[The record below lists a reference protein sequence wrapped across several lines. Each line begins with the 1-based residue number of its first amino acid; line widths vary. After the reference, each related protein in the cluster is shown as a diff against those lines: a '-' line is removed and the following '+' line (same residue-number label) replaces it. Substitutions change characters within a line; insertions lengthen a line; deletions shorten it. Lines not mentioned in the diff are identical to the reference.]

1 MSITI
6 QDLSKRFGDFY
17 ALDHVSLEIHNGIF
31 GLLGKN
37 GAGKTTLMRILVTLM
52 EPTDGEIHINDI
64 PVHAKNARRI
74 KGIVGYLPQE
84 VGFYPGMTVYEF
96 LYYMSMLQE
105 VPARTAKERIETLLT
120 QVNLTEERNKLVKN
134 LSGGM
139 RRRLGLA
146 QAMINDPPI
155 LIVDEPT
162 AGLDP
167 EERVRLRNMLSYF
180 SKDRTVIL
188 STHIVED
195 IAACANDI
203 CVLDKGHVI
212 FHGGIE
218 EILEPIRGKIHS
230 AEFGSDMERETLG
243 DDIIIISE
251 KYTQSSYI
259 VRFYKET
266 LTDTEHTHVTTEEA
280 NIEDAFLYLT
290 KLREKEA

>member
-1 MSITI
+1 
-6 QDLSKRFGDFY
+6 
-17 ALDHVSLEIHNGIF
+17 
-31 GLLGKN
+31 
-37 GAGKTTLMRILVTLM
+37 
-52 EPTDGEIHINDI
+52 
-64 PVHAKNARRI
+64 
-74 KGIVGYLPQE
+74 
-84 VGFYPGMTVYEF
+84 
-96 LYYMSMLQE
+96 MSMLQE
-105 VPARTAKERIETLLT
+105 VPAHTAKERIETLLT

-230 AEFGSDMERETLG
+230 AAFGSDKERETLG
-243 DDIIIISE
+243 DDIIVISE

-259 VRFYKET
+259 VRFYKEA